1 MEAKM
6 KKILS
11 FFGLLILI
19 SLLTGALTAAA
30 PMPNVDI
37 KLISGLPA
45 VMKVGDTATVV
56 VQVTSDQEFLY
67 AAMLPNFHFP
77 GRGLMAVN
85 MGGDRVLR
93 NTTATLE
100 ITFVAK
106 NPTAG
111 LPDEGVCPGGGGQ
124 AAVNVAAGAR
134 FAGGVLVAQRFPQAG
149 FFCVTVEP

>member
-1 MEAKM
+1 M
-6 KKILS
+6 KKIFS
-11 FFGLLILI
+11 IFGLLILI

-30 PMPNVDI
+30 PLPTVNI
-37 KLISGLPA
+37 TLISGLPS

-93 NTTATLE
+93 NTAATLE

-124 AAVNVAAGAR
+124 AAVNVAVGAR
-134 FAGGVLVAQRFPQAG
+134 FAGGYLVAQRFPQDG
-149 FFCVTVEP
+149 FICVTVEP